1 MAWAWV
7 SLKRSI
13 LSDEAVLEV
22 SAMARYVFLGLHLV
36 ADEHGRFRA
45 GVRSLKVQLGLIDGE
60 DLGALMDE
68 LQAAKLIHLYS
79 AEGVGYGLIDGY
91 DARLTGA
98 QRRKRPAPEHPAPC
112 PEIMEAAK
120 ADPSAQRTPG
130 HRPDTV
136 RTEKD
141 TVRTEEDIA
150 RTPSGLD
157 KTRQEKTRGEDLS
170 APEGAHTHEG
180 PPQKTSG
187 RRSSRTFD
195 EFAGAA
201 RESAEAWCD
210 EMATRRRRNGGAVS
224 ATETA
229 ADALQA
235 HGAELLR
242 MSEQDQEAFTG
253 AVDTMIEKGRGFGRG
268 GPRDGIP
275 YLRTIFS
282 GWHAE
287 QEGTTRA
294 KRRKKEG
301 PDFVRVGP
309 PPTPGPVAWTLVED
323 NELADVL

>member
-1 MAWAWV
+1 
-7 SLKRSI
+7 
-13 LSDEAVLEV
+13 
-22 SAMARYVFLGLHLV
+22 MARYVFLGLHLV

-45 GVRSLKVQLGLIDGE
+45 GHRSIKTQLGLIDGE
-60 DLGALMDE
+60 DLSALMGE
-68 LQAAKLIHLYS
+68 LIAAGLIHPYES
-79 AEGVGYGLIDGY
+79 GGVGYGMIDGY
-91 DARLTGA
+91 DSRLTGA
-98 QRRKRPAPEHPAPC
+98 QRRKRPDPEHPAAP
-112 PEIMEAAK
+112 PGVMDAAK
-120 ADPSAQRTPG
+120 ADPSVCRRT
-130 HRPDTV
+130 RPDTSDDV
-136 RTEKD
+136 RTRPD
-141 TVRTEEDIA
+141 M
-150 RTPSGLD
+150 SGLD
-157 KTRQEKTRGEDLS
+157 KTRQDKTREEDLS
-170 APEGAHTHEG
+170 APDGAHTYEG

-195 EFAGAA
+195 EFAAGL
-201 RESAEAWCD
+201 REPAETWCE
-210 EMATRRRRNGGAVS
+210 EMASRRRRNGGAVS

-242 MSEQDQEAFTG
+242 MAEQDPEAFTG